1 MGRSQNINNL
11 RSLKEVDSNPMG
23 DFEGVQVKA
32 SMEKV
37 TADVVEI

>member
-11 RSLKEVDSNPMG
+11 RSLKEVGSNPMD

-37 TADVVEI
+37 IADVVET